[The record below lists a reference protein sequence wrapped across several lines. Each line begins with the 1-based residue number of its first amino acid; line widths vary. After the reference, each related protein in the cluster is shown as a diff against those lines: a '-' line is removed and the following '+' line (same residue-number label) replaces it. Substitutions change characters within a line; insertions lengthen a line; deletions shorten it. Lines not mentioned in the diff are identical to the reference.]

1 MVASGPIVCFGEML
15 LRLSAPPGEMLL
27 QTPTFQV
34 AVGGAEANVAVALAR
49 AGVPAAMVSILPD
62 NPLGS
67 AARDALRRY
76 GVDTGGIRFAPGRM
90 GLYFLTPGAVLR
102 ASNIFYDRAASAF
115 AVAQSDLID
124 WHVELK
130 GASRLHL
137 SGVTPALNTG
147 TAAAVLRAAQSATR
161 LGVPVSFDAN
171 YRAKLWAGSDSHAPT
186 LLRALLTEAETA
198 FMDHRDLAL
207 VFERPFVAEGSERD
221 SQMAEEAFGAFP
233 RLQRIAFTRRV
244 VQGADRHELTA
255 HLIPRHGSPLCSAS
269 QALHGIVDRVGT
281 GDAFAA
287 GILYGL
293 WRGLADGP
301 ALDYGLASACFKHSV
316 VGDAGM
322 ATAADLDAFLAGG
335 LDIRR

>member
-1 MVASGPIVCFGEML
+1 MAASGAIVCFGEIL

-27 QTPTFQV
+27 QTPAFQL

-49 AGVPAAMVSILPD
+49 AGAPAAMVSILPD
-62 NPLGS
+62 NPLGTG
-67 AARDALRRY
+67 ARDALRRY
-76 GVDTGGIRFAPGRM
+76 GVDASGIRFAPGRM

-102 ASNIFYDRAASAF
+102 ASDAFYDRAASAF
-115 AVAQSDLID
+115 AVAQPDAID
-124 WHVELK
+124 WDVELK

-137 SGVTPALNTG
+137 SGVTPALNAQ
-147 TAAAVLRAAQSATR
+147 TAAAALRAAQSATR

-171 YRAKLWAGSDSHAPT
+171 YRAKLWASSDSHAPT
-186 LLRALLTEAETA
+186 LLRGLLTEAETA

-207 VFERPFVAEGSERD
+207 VFERPFVAEGAERD
-221 SQMAEEAFGAFP
+221 SQMAEEAFRTFP
-233 RLQRIAFTRRV
+233 RLRRIAFTRRQ
-244 VQGADRHELTA
+244 VQAADRHELIA
-255 HLIPRHGSPLCSAS
+255 HLIPREGPPLCSAS
-269 QALHGIVDRVGT
+269 QALHGIVDRVGA

-293 WRGLADGP
+293 WRGLADRQ

-316 VGDAGM
+316 VGDASL
-322 ATAADLDAFLAGG
+322 ATAGDLDAFLAGG

>member
-1 MVASGPIVCFGEML
+1 MAALGPIVCFGEIL

-27 QTPTFQV
+27 QTSAFQV

-49 AGVPAAMVSILPD
+49 AGAPAAMVSILPD

-102 ASNIFYDRAASAF
+102 ASDVFYDRAASAF
-115 AVAQSDLID
+115 AVGQPDLID
-124 WHVELK
+124 WGVELK

-137 SGVTPALNTG
+137 SGVTPALNAD

-161 LGVPVSFDAN
+161 LDVPVSFDAN
-171 YRAKLWAGSDSHAPT
+171 YRAKLWAGSSSHAPT
-186 LLRALLTEAETA
+186 LLRALLAEAETA
-198 FMDHRDLAL
+198 FMDYRDVAL
-207 VFERPFVAEGSERD
+207 VLERRFGSEGPARD
-221 SQMAEEAFGAFP
+221 SEMAEEAFRAFP
-233 RLQRIAFTRRV
+233 RLQRIAFTRRAV
-244 VQGADRHELTA
+244 RATDRHELIA
-255 HLIPRHGSPLCSAS
+255 HLIPREGPALCSAS
-269 QALHGIVDRVGT
+269 HALFGIVDRVGA

-293 WRGLADGP
+293 GRELADRLV
-301 ALDYGLASACFKHSV
+301 LDYGLASACLKHSV
-316 VGDAGM
+316 VGDAGL
-322 ATAADLDAFLAGG
+322 ATADDLDAFLAGN